1 MNDSQYG
8 RIINDIGDLKTLL
21 ALLVFSIALVILAI
35 GLTHSGPVAW
45 FVEGSAILLL
55 LVLWFIKAYVV

>member
-8 RIINDIGDLKTLL
+8 RIVRDIEDLKILL
-21 ALLVFSIALVILAI
+21 VLLVFSIALVILAI

-45 FVEGSAILLL
+45 FVDGSAILLL
-55 LVLWFIKAYVV
+55 LVLWFVKAYVV